1 MPQKVNLII
10 NATSKNKNYWKDIW
24 QFKEL
29 FYILSWRDV
38 KVRYKQ
44 TVLGALWVLIKPLI
58 AMFVFTFVFGYV
70 AKLNATTQI
79 PYAIIVFTGLLP
91 WQFFSTALTEASNSL
106 ISNSNLIS
114 KVYFPRIIIP
124 TSSVITSLI
133 DFCISLLLLFCLC
146 IWYKYVPS
154 YNILVLPIFII
165 LTLLAALGL
174 GTFFSAL
181 NIKYRDF
188 RYIVPF
194 LVQLG
199 LFISP
204 VGFST
209 QQLTDKIG
217 SKFKDIIYLNPMTG
231 IIDGFRWCITN
242 EALYLKGLFISI
254 TVILISLATGLT
266 YFRKTERSFAD
277 NL

>member
-1 MPQKVNLII
+1 MIS
-10 NATSKNKNYWKDIW
+10 SKHIVISANKSNKNYWKDIW
-24 QFKEL
+24 RFKDL
-29 FYILSWRDV
+29 FYILSWRDI

-44 TVLGALWVLIKPLI
+44 TILGALWVLIKPLI
-58 AMFVFTFVFGYV
+58 AMFVFTFIFGKV
-70 AKLNATTQI
+70 AKLDTNTKT
-79 PYAIIVFTGLLP
+79 PYAIIVFAGLLP
-91 WQFFSTALTEASNSL
+91 WQFFSTALSEASNSL
-106 ISNSNLIS
+106 ISNGNLIS
-114 KVYFPRIIIP
+114 KIYFPRIIIP
-124 TSSVITSLI
+124 SSSVITSLV
-133 DFCISLLLLFCLC
+133 DFCISLLLLCCVC
-146 IWYKYVPS
+146 IGFKYVPS
-154 YNILVLPIFII
+154 YKIVALPIFTL

-194 LVQLG
+194 LIQLG

-209 QQLTDKIG
+209 QQLTNKIG
-217 SKFKDIIYLNPMTG
+217 SNFSDVIYLNPMTG
-231 IIDGFRWCITN
+231 IIDGFRWSITN
-242 EALYLKGLFISI
+242 EPLYLRGFSISVI
-254 TVILISLATGLT
+254 VILISLATGIS